1 MELAFNTLKRRIAS
15 GLHIIAKQIF
25 YTVIGTSEID
35 LNIGC
40 NNTSVKGWFQISYFH
55 QSIKAP
61 IRSNSMT

>member
-1 MELAFNTLKRRIAS
+1 MELAFDTLKRRIAS
-15 GLHIIAKQIF
+15 GLHISAKQIF

-55 QSIKAP
+55 QV
-61 IRSNSMT
+61 